1 MKCPNCRCEI
11 GNLTTCPYCGAVLY
25 RRSTAAQSRSR
36 QESYSAPQAA
46 ARPRQSEVYQAP
58 RAPRPAPAAQP
69 TRSPARSR
77 SEQRKE
83 RHLAN
88 LDTWGLLTVIF
99 LAGIFVLEL
108 LQVILQ
114 VV

>member
-1 MKCPNCRCEI
+1 MSQLPVRNRQPDH
-11 GNLTTCPYCGAVLY
+11 LPLLRRRAVPPL
-25 RRSTAAQSRSR
+25 QSRSR